1 MAESGPATRSV
12 YAPKGLIGLLT
23 PQANTTVEPEFAIL
37 CPPGYA
43 AINGRL
49 TSPAPQMLDRL
60 SEYFSTLKNQIAC
73 FANAPVDVY
82 AFACTGSSYLVGRD
96 AERALCAD
104 MEAQTGRPF
113 IAAAT
118 AVGEALT
125 VLGAERIGLISPYPA
140 DLDRAS
146 TAYWTGCGFEVGEA
160 INISDPSASH
170 PIYGLPPDQAS
181 LAVDDMK
188 GRRVDAI
195 VLLGTGMPTLG
206 PIKSAAGTE
215 GPPVLSSMLALAW
228 RTIAALDGRAPEK
241 NDLRGWASGALWA
254 ERFDRHVVS

>member
-1 MAESGPATRSV
+1 MAEPGLAPRPA

-60 SEYFSTLKNQIAC
+60 SEYFSTLKRQIAG
-73 FANAPVDVY
+73 FGDAPIDAY
-82 AFACTGSSYLVGRD
+82 AFACTGSSYLVGGD
-96 AERALCAD
+96 AERALCAEI
-104 MEAQTGRPF
+104 EAQTGRPL
-113 IAAAT
+113 IMAAR
-118 AVGEALT
+118 AVGEALS

-140 DLDRAS
+140 ELDRAS
-146 TAYWTGCGFEVGEA
+146 TAYWISYGFEVGEA

-170 PIYGLPPDQAS
+170 PIYGLPADRVT
-181 LAVDDMK
+181 LAVDEMK
-188 GRRVDAI
+188 GRRIDAI

-206 PIKSAAGTE
+206 PIRAVAETD
-215 GPPVLSSMLALAW
+215 GPPVISSMLALAW
-228 RTIAALDGRAPEK
+228 RTIAALDGRKPEQD
-241 NDLRGWASGALWA
+241 DLRRWIAGEGWA
-254 ERFDRHVVS
+254 DRLIRQAAP